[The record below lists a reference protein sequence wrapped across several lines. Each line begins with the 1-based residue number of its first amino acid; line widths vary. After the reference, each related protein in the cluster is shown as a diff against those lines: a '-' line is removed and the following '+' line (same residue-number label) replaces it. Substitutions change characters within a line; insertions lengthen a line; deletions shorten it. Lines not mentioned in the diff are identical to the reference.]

1 MFLFESIP
9 WYSAVMWCVV
19 LAALIGLN
27 EVTRRW
33 RAAGIA
39 FFVALPV
46 VLTIFVWPHTAA
58 AASSMP
64 APQVVVVQLHW

>member
-9 WYSAVMWCVV
+9 WYSGVMWCVV

-33 RAAGIA
+33 RAAGLA
-39 FFVALPV
+39 FFVALPI
-46 VLTIFVWPHTAA
+46 VLTIFVWPQTAGA
-58 AASSMP
+58 GRAP
-64 APQVVVVQLHW
+64 APGSTGSRCTPR